1 MTSRPT
7 VFGAVLTVLGAGV
20 ALWGLLSTDRPDW
33 ARVLCLVALGCWL
46 VRTALVIV
54 PARAAGVDRVAR
66 VAAVVAVAAGSVA
79 GPATGGN
86 ALVPA
91 AVCVMVLLADAAV
104 PVAAGGVALAVS
116 LALVAVGALGA
127 GSSLI
132 ALIAMLAAVL
142 IGGLAGASRR
152 QAARAQR
159 REALLADRDRQLREE
174 AARIALAR
182 DLHDV
187 LAHSLGGLVVQLDAA
202 EALLE
207 SGDSAGALD
216 RVAGARELAASGLGE
231 ARRAVAALR
240 RPGAGAA
247 EDAASEAVPG
257 ERVVRML
264 DDLVSVH
271 RRMGGAIRWERTGEP
286 VALSAA
292 QATGLVRALQ
302 EALSNV
308 RRHAPGAPVEAA
320 VRWQPD
326 LVRLRVANP
335 VPTPSTEPVA
345 SAGFGLRGMAERVQA
360 LPLGGRVRVD
370 RGEGRFELVVE
381 EVLA

>member
-7 VFGAVLTVLGAGV
+7 VLGAVLTVLGAGLT
-20 ALWGLLSTDRPDW
+20 LWGLLSADRPDW

-46 VRTALVIV
+46 VRTVLVFV
-54 PARAAGVDRVAR
+54 PAHLAGSDRVAR
-66 VAAVVAVAAGSVA
+66 AAAVVAALAGSVA

-91 AVCVMVLLADAAV
+91 TVCVMVVLADAAV
-104 PVAAGGVALAVS
+104 PAVAGGVVLAAS
-116 LALVAVGALGA
+116 LGLVAAGALGA

-132 ALIAMLAAVL
+132 ALSAMLAAVL

-152 QAARAQR
+152 QAARALR
-159 REALLADRDRQLREE
+159 REALLADRERELREE

-216 RVAGARELAASGLGE
+216 RLSGARELAASGLGE

-240 RPGAGAA
+240 RPGAGTDVAP
-247 EDAASEAVPG
+247 ESVPG

-264 DDLVSVH
+264 EDLVSVH
-271 RRMGGAIRWERTGEP
+271 RRMSGTIRWEQTGEP
-286 VALSAA
+286 VALSAD

-302 EALSNV
+302 EALSNA
-308 RRHAPGAPVEAA
+308 RRHAPGAPVDVA

-335 VPTPSTEPVA
+335 LPAPSTAPVA
-345 SAGFGLRGMAERVQA
+345 SGGFGLRGMTERVQA
-360 LPLGGRVRVD
+360 LPRGGRVRVD
-370 RGEGRFELVVE
+370 RGDGRFELVVE